1 MFILE
6 VHSFLLL
13 LGGILLYEILLFLF
27 LFISSWT
34 FGCFQFLGVLIE
46 LYIGFCEFN
55 GIHC

>member
-34 FGCFQFLGVLIE
+34 FGCFQFLGVINRAIYRFLRV
-46 LYIGFCEFN
+46 
-55 GIHC
+55 